1 MITSVTFA
9 ADYLFFPLFCLCYRF
24 LYSRFTKA
32 RQAKVSSDNR
42 KPGIHV
48 AWTTVTYRSLVL
60 MVVGAMVALL
70 IGVRLAFP
78 QFSENSVKK
87 ANSIVGT
94 LLERIAGTA
103 PSTGTGVLTSQQAH
117 FTALDGTVRV
127 KKGNGNSW
135 LSADYNVP
143 LEKGDVVQ
151 TGSEGMAK
159 VVFNDGTSYTVK
171 QDSLI
176 VIEEN
181 SANDQQQTNVAVA
194 VSTGTVDLSTATY
207 SQGSKSQVIVAGATA
222 SLSPESAAQVHNDPK
237 ADRHEILMKKGT
249 GEVSRNGET
258 VKLANWEKVTFQ
270 GAQSHLEKAKEI
282 GPPTPIAPAN
292 MAPLFSSG
300 EATKDVEFSW
310 TPMANAVGYRLR
322 LSRNPYFSSTLVDK
336 KINTAAVTVTNLGD
350 GAYYW
355 MVQSYDATGKESVES
370 EKNRFTIIA
379 KGKETEAIDLEL
391 DPFIQHGH
399 VIEVTGKTQVG
410 ARVMVNGSEVP
421 MVTSDGQFHYFTPPL
436 PTGEAVITVTAQTAQ
451 GGVNTQQKKIV
462 IQ

>member
-1 MITSVTFA
+1 
-9 ADYLFFPLFCLCYRF
+9 
-24 LYSRFTKA
+24 
-32 RQAKVSSDNR
+32 VSSSTR
-42 KPGIHV
+42 KPGIHI
-48 AWTTVTYRSLVL
+48 AWKTVTYRS
-60 MVVGAMVALL
+60 VALL
-70 IGVRLAFP
+70 ILAGAALFFIAVRLTFP
-78 QFSENSVKK
+78 QFTESSLK
-87 ANSIVGT
+87 AASGMANKA
-94 LLERIAGTA
+94 LERVAGMAPAAGSGISTA
-103 PSTGTGVLTSQQAH
+103 QQAH

-135 LSADYNVP
+135 VAADYNIP

-151 TGSEGMAK
+151 TASEGMAK

-222 SLSPESAAQVHNDPK
+222 SLAPESTAQVHNDPK
-237 ADRHEILMKKGT
+237 LDQHEILMKKGT

-258 VKLANWEKVTFQ
+258 VQLANWEKVSFQ
-270 GAQSHLEKAKEI
+270 AAEPHMEKAKGT
-282 GPPTPIAPAN
+282 GPPTPISPAN
-292 MAPLFSSG
+292 MAPIFTVG
-300 EATKDVEFSW
+300 DETKDVEFSW

-322 LSRNPYFSSTLVDK
+322 ISRNPYFSSTLVDK
-336 KINTAAVTVTNLGD
+336 RVNTADVTVTSLGE

-355 MVQSYDATGKESVES
+355 VVQSYEASGKESVES
-370 EKNRFTIIA
+370 EKNRFTIIP
-379 KGKETEAIDLEL
+379 KGKQTEAIDLEL

-399 VIEVTGKTQVG
+399 VIEVTGKTQIG
-410 ARVMVNGSEVP
+410 ARVMVNGREVP
-421 MVTSDGQFHYFTPPL
+421 MVSTDGTFHYFTPPL
-436 PTGEAVITVTAQTAQ
+436 ITGEAVITVTAQTAQ
-451 GGVNTQQKKIV
+451 GGVNTQQKKII

>member
-1 MITSVTFA
+1 
-9 ADYLFFPLFCLCYRF
+9 
-24 LYSRFTKA
+24 
-32 RQAKVSSDNR
+32 VSSDNR

-48 AWTTVTYRSLVL
+48 AWTTVTYRSVVL
-60 MVVGAMVALL
+60 MVGAGIAVFL
-70 IGVRLAFP
+70 IFVRLTFP
-78 QFSENSVKK
+78 QFTENSMK
-87 ANSIVGT
+87 AGEDVASKV
-94 LLERIAGTA
+94 LERVAGMAPVVGAGTTTA
-103 PSTGTGVLTSQQAH
+103 QQAH

-127 KKGNGNSW
+127 KKDNGNSW
-135 LSADYNVP
+135 VPADYNIP

-181 SANDQQQTNVAVA
+181 SANDRQQTNVAVA

-222 SLSPESAAQVHNDPK
+222 SLSPDSAAQVHNDPR
-237 ADRHEILMKKGT
+237 ADHHEILMKKGT
-249 GEVSRNGET
+249 GEVTRNGET
-258 VKLANWEKVTFQ
+258 VKLANWEKVSFQ
-270 GAQSHLEKAKEI
+270 GQQSHLEKAKEI

-292 MAPLFSSG
+292 MAPLFSAG

-310 TPMANAVGYRLR
+310 TKMANAVGYRLR
-322 LSRNPYFSSTLVDK
+322 ISRNPYFSSTLVDK
-336 KINTAAVTVTNLGD
+336 KVNTAAVTVTALGE
-350 GAYYW
+350 GPYYW
-355 MVQSYDATGKESVES
+355 VVQSYDATGKESVES
-370 EKNRFTIIA
+370 EKNRFTIIS
-379 KGKETEAIDLEL
+379 KGKQTEAIELEL

-399 VIEVTGKTQVG
+399 VIEVTGKTQTG

-421 MVTSDGQFHYFTPPL
+421 MVNPDGVFHYFTPPL
-436 PTGEAVITVTAQTAQ
+436 PAGEAVITVTAQTAQ
-451 GGVNTQQKKIV
+451 GGVNTQQQKII

>member
-1 MITSVTFA
+1 MVMAGA
-9 ADYLFFPLFCLCYRF
+9 AVF
-24 LYSRFTKA
+24 L
-32 RQAKVSSDNR
+32 
-42 KPGIHV
+42 I
-48 AWTTVTYRSLVL
+48 
-60 MVVGAMVALL
+60 AL
-70 IGVRLAFP
+70 RLTFP
-78 QFSENSVKK
+78 QFTENSIK
-87 ANSIVGT
+87 AAGSVANKA
-94 LLERIAGTA
+94 LERVAGLAPAAGSGVSTA
-103 PSTGTGVLTSQQAH
+103 QQAH

-127 KKGNGNSW
+127 KKGDGNSW
-135 LSADYNVP
+135 MAADYNIP

-222 SLSPESAAQVHNDPK
+222 SLSPESTAQVHNDPK
-237 ADRHEILMKKGT
+237 SDQHEILMKKGT

-258 VKLANWEKVTFQ
+258 VQLANWEKVSFQ
-270 GAQSHLEKAKEI
+270 AAAPHMEKEKGT
-282 GPPTPIAPAN
+282 GPPTPISPAN
-292 MAPLFSSG
+292 MAPIFTSG

-322 LSRNPYFSSTLVDK
+322 ISRNPYFSSTLVDQRV
-336 KINTAAVTVTNLGD
+336 NTADVTVTSLGE

-355 MVQSYDATGKESVES
+355 MVQSYESSGKESVES
-370 EKNRFTIIA
+370 EKNRFTIIP
-379 KGKETEAIDLEL
+379 KGKQMQAIDLEL

-410 ARVMVNGSEVP
+410 ARVMVNGREVP
-421 MVTSDGQFHYFTPPL
+421 MVSTDGTFHYFTPPL
-436 PTGEAVITVTAQTAQ
+436 ATGEAVITVTAQTAQ
-451 GGVNTQQKKIV
+451 GGVNTQQKKII

>member
-1 MITSVTFA
+1 
-9 ADYLFFPLFCLCYRF
+9 
-24 LYSRFTKA
+24 
-32 RQAKVSSDNR
+32 VSSSNR

-48 AWTTVTYRSLVL
+48 AWKTVTYRS
-60 MVVGAMVALL
+60 VALL
-70 IGVRLAFP
+70 ILAGAAIFFVAVRFTFP
-78 QFSENSVKK
+78 QFTDSGIK
-87 ANSIVGT
+87 AASSFASRA
-94 LLERIAGTA
+94 LERVAGMAPAAGSGISTA
-103 PSTGTGVLTSQQAH
+103 QQAH

-135 LSADYNVP
+135 VAADYNIP

-222 SLSPESAAQVHNDPK
+222 SLAPESTAQVHNDPK
-237 ADRHEILMKKGT
+237 SDQHEILMKKGT

-258 VKLANWEKVTFQ
+258 VQLANWEKVSFQ
-270 GAQSHLEKAKEI
+270 AAEPHMEKAKGT
-282 GPPTPIAPAN
+282 GPPTPISPAN
-292 MAPLFSSG
+292 MAPIFTSG
-300 EATKDVEFSW
+300 ESTKDVEFSW

-322 LSRNPYFSSTLVDK
+322 ISRNPYFSSTLVDK
-336 KINTAAVTVTNLGD
+336 RVNTADVTVTSLGE

-355 MVQSYDATGKESVES
+355 VVQSYEASGKESVES
-370 EKNRFTIIA
+370 EKNRFTIIP
-379 KGKETEAIDLEL
+379 KGKQTEAIDLEL

-399 VIEVTGKTQVG
+399 VIEVTGKTLIG
-410 ARVMVNGSEVP
+410 ARVMVNGREVP
-421 MVTSDGQFHYFTPPL
+421 MITTDGTFHYFTPPL
-436 PTGEAVITVTAQTAQ
+436 ATGEAVITVTAQTAQ
-451 GGVNTQQKKIV
+451 GGVNTQQKKII

>member
-1 MITSVTFA
+1 MSS
-9 ADYLFFPLFCLCYRF
+9 AD
-24 LYSRFTKA
+24 
-32 RQAKVSSDNR
+32 R

-48 AWTTVTYRSLVL
+48 AWTTVTYRS
-60 MVVGAMVALL
+60 MALL
-70 IGVRLAFP
+70 ILAVAAIFFVAVRVAFP
-78 QFSENSVKK
+78 QFTETSVKK
-87 ANSIVGT
+87 ANDAASK
-94 LLERIAGTA
+94 LLERIGGMA
-103 PSTGTGVLTSQQAH
+103 PAPGSGVLTSQQAH

-135 LSADYNVP
+135 IPAGYDIP

-159 VVFNDGTSYTVK
+159 VAFNDGTSYTVK

-222 SLSPESAAQVHNDPK
+222 SLAPESAAQVHNDPK
-237 ADRHEILMKKGT
+237 SDQHEILMKKGA

-258 VKLANWEKVTFQ
+258 VKLANWEKVSFQ
-270 GAQSHLEKAKEI
+270 GQQSHLEKAKEI

-292 MAPLFSSG
+292 MAPLFSAG

-310 TPMANAVGYRLR
+310 TAMANAVGYRLR
-322 LSRNPYFSSTLVDK
+322 ISRNPYFSSTLVDK
-336 KINTAAVTVTNLGD
+336 KVNTAAVTVTSLGE

-355 MVQSYDATGKESVES
+355 MVQSYDAAGKESQES
-370 EKNRFTIIA
+370 EKNRFTIIT
-379 KGKETEAIDLEL
+379 KGKDTEAIDLEL

-399 VIEVTGKTQVG
+399 VIEVTGKTQSG

-421 MVTSDGQFHYFTPPL
+421 LVNADGGFHYFTPPL
-436 PTGEAVITVTAQTAQ
+436 PTGEAVITVTAQTTQ

>member
-1 MITSVTFA
+1 
-9 ADYLFFPLFCLCYRF
+9 
-24 LYSRFTKA
+24 
-32 RQAKVSSDNR
+32 VSSSTR
-42 KPGIHV
+42 KPGIHI
-48 AWTTVTYRSLVL
+48 AWKTVTYRS
-60 MVVGAMVALL
+60 VALL
-70 IGVRLAFP
+70 VVAGAAIFFVAVRFTFP
-78 QFSENSVKK
+78 QFTESGIK
-87 ANSIVGT
+87 AASG
-94 LLERIAGTA
+94 LASRALERVAGMAPAAGSGISTA
-103 PSTGTGVLTSQQAH
+103 QQAH

-135 LSADYNVP
+135 VAADYNIP

-151 TGSEGMAK
+151 TASEGMAK

-222 SLSPESAAQVHNDPK
+222 SLAPESTAQVHNDPK
-237 ADRHEILMKKGT
+237 SDQHEILMKKGT

-258 VKLANWEKVTFQ
+258 VQLANWEKVSFQ
-270 GAQSHLEKAKEI
+270 AAETHMEKAKGT
-282 GPPTPIAPAN
+282 GPPTPISPAN
-292 MAPLFSSG
+292 MAPIFTSG

-322 LSRNPYFSSTLVDK
+322 ISRNPYFSSTLVDK
-336 KINTAAVTVTNLGD
+336 RVNTADVSVTSLGE

-355 MVQSYDATGKESVES
+355 VVQSYEASGKESVES
-370 EKNRFTIIA
+370 EKNRFTIIP
-379 KGKETEAIDLEL
+379 KGKQTEAIDLEL

-399 VIEVTGKTQVG
+399 VIEVTGKTLIG
-410 ARVMVNGSEVP
+410 ARVMVNGREVP
-421 MVTSDGQFHYFTPPL
+421 MITTDGTFHYFTPPL
-436 PTGEAVITVTAQTAQ
+436 ATGEAVITVTAQTAQ
-451 GGVNTQQKKIV
+451 GGVNTQQKKII

>member
-1 MITSVTFA
+1 
-9 ADYLFFPLFCLCYRF
+9 
-24 LYSRFTKA
+24 
-32 RQAKVSSDNR
+32 VSSDNR
-42 KPGIHV
+42 KSGIHV
-48 AWTTVTYRSLVL
+48 AWTTITYRS
-60 MVVGAMVALL
+60 VVLL
-70 IGVRLAFP
+70 ILAGLAVFGFVVRFTFP
-78 QFSENSVKK
+78 QFTD
-87 ANSIVGT
+87 NSIKAGESLASK
-94 LLERIAGTA
+94 LLERVGGMAPATGSGIA
-103 PSTGTGVLTSQQAH
+103 TSQQAH

-135 LSADYNVP
+135 VTGDYNIP

-207 SQGSKSQVIVAGATA
+207 SQGSRSQVIVAGATA

-237 ADRHEILMKKGT
+237 ADHHEILLKKGT
-249 GEVSRNGET
+249 GEVTRNGET
-258 VKLANWEKVTFQ
+258 VKLANWEKVSFQ
-270 GAQSHLEKAKEI
+270 GQQSHMEKAKEI

-300 EATKDVEFSW
+300 DPTKDVEFSW
-310 TPMANAVGYRLR
+310 SKMANAVGYRLR
-322 LSRNPYFSSTLVDK
+322 ISRNPYFSSTLVDK
-336 KINTAAVTVTNLGD
+336 KVNTAAVTVTSLGE

-355 MVQSYDATGKESVES
+355 MVQSYDVTGKESVES
-370 EKNRFTIIA
+370 EKNRFTIIS
-379 KGKETEAIDLEL
+379 KGRDTESIELDL

-421 MVTSDGQFHYFTPPL
+421 MISTDGQFHYFMPPL

-451 GGVNTQQKKIV
+451 GGVNTQQKKIL